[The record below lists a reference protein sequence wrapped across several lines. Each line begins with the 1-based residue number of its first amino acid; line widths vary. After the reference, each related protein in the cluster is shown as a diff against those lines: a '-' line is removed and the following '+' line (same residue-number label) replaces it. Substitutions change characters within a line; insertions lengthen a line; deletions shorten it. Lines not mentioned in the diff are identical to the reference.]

1 MMKTTLADSW
11 TYKTNYWLLAPP
23 TDKTTFQ
30 WQLQYN
36 WTQRMWLVFIKTI
49 PHTLYQNVQNVQWQK
64 VKTVKKTKKQNKKN
78 KILLLWEDKS
88 HASAFK
94 QTKKIDKKVCFRW
107 TITVTVCSISAKCL
121 VSIMQIVHIPPH

>member
-1 MMKTTLADSW
+1 MMKPTLADSW

-64 VKTVKKTKKQNKKN
+64 VKTVKKKKKKDRYYYYEKTSLMPVHLNKQKKN
-78 KILLLWEDKS
+78 
-88 HASAFK
+88 
-94 QTKKIDKKVCFRW
+94 R
-107 TITVTVCSISAKCL
+107 
-121 VSIMQIVHIPPH
+121 